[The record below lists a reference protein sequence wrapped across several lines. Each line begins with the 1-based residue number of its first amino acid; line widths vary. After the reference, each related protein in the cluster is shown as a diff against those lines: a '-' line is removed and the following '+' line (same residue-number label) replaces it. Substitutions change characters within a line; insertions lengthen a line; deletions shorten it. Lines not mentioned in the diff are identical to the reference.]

1 MESRHDTTTGS
12 SELAPRGDNRGAE
25 VWKIPALSGQSD
37 GGEGRDRPLVTD
49 KSWRMSR
56 DTLRID
62 RGWTMEEWG

>member
-1 MESRHDTTTGS
+1 M
-12 SELAPRGDNRGAE
+12 
-25 VWKIPALSGQSD
+25 WKIPALSGQSD